1 VRQPSNE
8 IMERSQESSN
18 NIEEVAGFVAGSY
31 DCVYNAVHGT
41 LYAGSTAVYFVGTFF
56 LFEKKVVIPWERVRQ
71 VQRLDQGVAV
81 IDKDETIHSFT
92 ALHAP
97 ARAWVILVSLHND
110 ALLDSP
116 AGNKKKRRSQLMAPE
131 LHHSVSRRIMK
142 RRNSDPAST
151 LNNFMDASQ
160 YQSEDEMEDLNKS
173 RTSEVFRQRTEEGKP
188 APAETPEPPKRPVI
202 DWFNTLTEPKMEDIE
217 EKVGIL
223 KIQGM
228 RCMHGGYSGNLYG
241 GNQGL
246 FFFGRRM
253 PWEAEH
259 IFVRF
264 NLIRQF
270 QIQGKDAASPQKQP
284 KEGQQRGLSITTKD
298 GQGYEFSS
306 IDSPDKVWAS
316 LIALRNENL
325 TTEGQNRSRTFSFRR
340 MNSDPMMPSK
350 VSFDDSSEDLAT
362 TEESDLRSTGSSDSV
377 HNVAEEWDAEV
388 ARQKEYENT
397 VVKGQT
403 LPCTMDKFLELF
415 VLDKAPCS
423 VAIFLES
430 RGDSELD
437 VSEWK
442 KTSGHKCSRIIHY
455 KHPVNAPLA
464 PPMAGARK
472 EQSYRRYGD
481 HGLCIE
487 TKTIVDDVPMADCF
501 YVADRVR
508 VTPVGADAVTVTMEF
523 NITFVKTTMFKSI
536 IGKTTKSEFTNLF
549 ECLFRYY
556 KENLG
561 KSVPTSI
568 PVSDTKQQTLTP
580 SPPQYPIV
588 QSMVVPPMLFVLL
601 AFQIYMVLEMRKI
614 SSALQDLQQ
623 QCQATENEV
632 FSF

>member
-1 VRQPSNE
+1 MVETSHESTTSND
-8 IMERSQESSN
+8 
-18 NIEEVAGFVAGSY
+18 IEEVAGFVAGSY

-41 LYAGSTAVYFVGTFF
+41 LYAGSAAVYFVGTFF

-71 VQRLDQGVAV
+71 VQRLDQGVSV

-92 ALHAP
+92 ALLAP

-131 LHHSVSRRIMK
+131 VHHSVCRRIMK

-151 LNNFMDASQ
+151 LNFMDASQ
-160 YQSEDEMEDLNKS
+160 YHSEDEMEDNLQNKS
-173 RTSEVFRQRTEEGKP
+173 SKTNEAFRQRTQEGKP
-188 APAETPEPPKRPVI
+188 VQVVEKSETPKRPVI
-202 DWFNTLTEPKMEDIE
+202 DWFNTLMEPKMEDVE
-217 EKVGIL
+217 EKVGVL

-228 RCMHGGYSGNLYG
+228 RCMHEGYSGNLYG

-253 PWEAEH
+253 PWEAKH
-259 IFVRF
+259 IFIRF
-264 NLIRQF
+264 SLIRQF
-270 QIQGKDAASPQKQP
+270 QIQGKELSSPQQQP
-284 KEGQQRGLSITTKD
+284 KPGQRGLSITTKD
-298 GQGYEFSS
+298 GPVYEFQS

-316 LIALRNENL
+316 LIALRNENH
-325 TTEGQNRSRTFSFRR
+325 TTEGQSRSRTYSFRR

-350 VSFDDSSEDLAT
+350 ISFDDSSEDLAA
-362 TEESDLRSTGSSDSV
+362 TEESDQLSTGSSDST
-377 HNVAEEWDAEV
+377 HNVAEEWGSEV
-388 ARQKEYENT
+388 AKQKKYENT

-423 VAIFLES
+423 VAKFLES

-442 KTSGHKCSRIIHY
+442 KTDNDKKNRVIHY

-481 HGLCIE
+481 HGLCLE

-508 VTPVGADAVTVTMEF
+508 VTPAGADAVTVTMEF
-523 NITFVKTTMFKSI
+523 DITFVKTTMFKSI
-536 IGKTTKSEFTNLF
+536 IGKTTQSEFTNLF
-549 ECLFRYY
+549 ESRKFQKVTSSKKNHMLTFLTYATCLQYSGITKRIWENQRPPPLLRY
-556 KENLG
+556 L
-561 KSVPTSI
+561 I
-568 PVSDTKQQTLTP
+568 P
-580 SPPQYPIV
+580 
-588 QSMVVPPMLFVLL
+588 
-601 AFQIYMVLEMRKI
+601 
-614 SSALQDLQQ
+614 SSRR
-623 QCQATENEV
+623 
-632 FSF
+632 